1 MKRVAIEHSR
11 VTLQQASC
19 LAKKGLVVLTEKGR
33 PVAALVD
40 VEDDLALEA
49 LALSRNKSF
58 MAYLD
63 ACAAHASGSGAA
75 SIEEVRREFGLLKG
89 EGARGAGARRG
100 LDGDARGRAGGG

>member
-11 VTLQQASC
+11 VTLQQASR

-40 VEDDLALEA
+40 VEDDFALEA

-89 EGARGAGARRG
+89 EGARGAGSRRSV
-100 LDGDARGRAGGG
+100 AKRRR